1 MRPRVHLLLNECV
14 ERGAARGWRMAHK
27 HVENPTESA
36 ILEKI
41 EDAIMGEIYE
51 WFSFDS
57 DEQEL
62 S

>member
-1 MRPRVHLLLNECV
+1 
-14 ERGAARGWRMAHK
+14 MAHK

>member
-1 MRPRVHLLLNECV
+1 MKVRIPLVISECV

-27 HVENPTESA
+27 HVENPTEEA

-51 WFSFDS
+51 WFSFDD
-57 DEQEL
+57 DERGF